1 LARQTRLDGDIRSGV
16 GIATPVAGV
25 SSECGRG
32 DQARLREVRRAQRT
46 ADHYPTGAGVEGAAP
61 LPVA

>member
-1 LARQTRLDGDIRSGV
+1 VNADEAIKRGFERSR
-16 GIATPVAGV
+16 P
-25 SSECGRG
+25 
-32 DQARLREVRRAQRT
+32 AQRT